1 MGGSFNGVFDSEVA
15 VVAVPASSSPASTIE
30 GVAAAAASTDAI
42 VDETSVAA
50 DPVMNVRRSGI
61 LSAEDARVIDHAAVS
76 ASKFLIMFSVP
87 GEGRATAISRRE
99 MISILRNTNLKLFVR
114 YLLTL
119 LCLLR
124 V

>member
-15 VVAVPASSSPASTIE
+15 VVAVPASSPASMIE

-76 ASKFLIMFSVP
+76 ASKFLMFRMKSCP
-87 GEGRATAISRRE
+87 QYRRE
-99 MISILRNTNLKLFVR
+99 MI
-114 YLLTL
+114 Y
-119 LCLLR
+119 
-124 V
+124 

>member
-1 MGGSFNGVFDSEVA
+1 MNTSCKLASFLGLYPQKRLSPHDQHPSPMGGSFNGVFDSEVA
-15 VVAVPASSSPASTIE
+15 ASSPASMIE

-76 ASKFLIMFSVP
+76 ASKFLMFRMKSGP
-87 GEGRATAISRRE
+87 Q
-99 MISILRNTNLKLFVR
+99 
-114 YLLTL
+114 
-119 LCLLR
+119 
-124 V
+124 